1 VITCSVCGA
10 TNEAEA
16 VFCGVCG
23 NRLVAASTPG
33 EQAQSPKP
41 ADEDVVP
48 ETKPIE
54 AAASAPADPVAGA
67 PTNAPAES
75 VPVPTPAV
83 TATVAAPAAEAPEPD
98 DGKIT
103 CAVCGTR
110 NDPAREFCRKCANPL
125 HPSAPVNPNPGWNRR
140 FALTFILSAALGVV
154 VVLAGAALL
163 QPPPTTA
170 GAPVSITGKD
180 GDQLSFQLTTD
191 APKPLPGLPAT
202 STIQLTSYKQAV
214 ASAAPGDRVQ
224 PPWWNDTV
232 PRVPAISQFDG
243 GPLQRVNCVMASGAM
258 LARLGY
264 GIVTTGSQLR
274 ALQGDQGGATNYADL
289 EAAVSRGWGVHF
301 FRGDLSALQF
311 RALLWA
317 GAGVEIGVLYGALPV
332 ADRLQESFTG
342 NHSIY
347 VDAFRPNGP
356 DGPAAYYVMD
366 PIGHT
371 WAGYK
376 GEWLPAA
383 DIEAA
388 AKAHSAG
395 VISATWAFAGGVVPA
410 NHRILPPEDYPPT
423 GPGESPRPTSGPGG
437 TPGPGQSTGP
447 TFDPMPTGD
456 LPVTDP
462 PTGDPPPTVPT
473 FPHPDFVT
481 DAFTMDAGTTTT
493 FCSVKPAPVGCPSG
507 ILGIIGVGGALTV
520 ATPSPSDQIT
530 LLYADAIAPGTY
542 QIVYESPPDTTS
554 DLWFWGTS
562 AGSQLQQADVQ
573 PAYIGTQPVSV
584 ATITLDPSTSY
595 SFVASAAG
603 DGVRTL
609 SSVGS
614 LNVSQ

>member
-1 VITCSVCGA
+1 MITCAVCGA
-10 TNEAEA
+10 ANEAEA
-16 VFCGVCG
+16 LFCGTCG
-23 NRLVAASTPG
+23 NPLGAGQPAEHGAATD
-33 EQAQSPKP
+33 ATLSP
-41 ADEDVVP
+41 DEVVP
-48 ETKPIE
+48 EHKPSQDL
-54 AAASAPADPVAGA
+54 AATAAGDPSGA
-67 PTNAPAES
+67 KDLPTVS
-75 VPVPTPAV
+75 TGPVV
-83 TATVAAPAAEAPEPD
+83 TAPEAD
-98 DGKIT
+98 DGKIA

-110 NDPAREFCRKCANPL
+110 NDPARTYCRKCASPL
-125 HPSAPVNPNPGWNRR
+125 RPKAPVSASPVWNRR
-140 FALTFILSAALGVV
+140 FALTFIVSAAVGLA
-154 VVLAGAALL
+154 VVLGGAALL
-163 QPPPTTA
+163 QPPPATGA
-170 GAPVSITGKD
+170 APVTVTGKD
-180 GDQLSFQLTTD
+180 GDHLSFQLTAG
-191 APKPLPGLPAT
+191 APKPLPALPAT
-202 STIQLTSYKQAV
+202 STIQLTSFKQAV

-224 PPWWNDTV
+224 PPWWNSSV

-243 GPLQRVNCVMASGAM
+243 GPLQAVNCVMASGAM

-274 ALQGDQGGATNYADL
+274 ALQDDQGGPTNYADL
-289 EAAVSRGWGVHF
+289 AAAVGRGWGVRF
-301 FRGDLSALQF
+301 FRGDLTALQF

-317 GAGVEIGVLYGALPV
+317 GAGVEIGVVYGALPV

-347 VDAFRPNGP
+347 VDAFRPNGA

-371 WAGYK
+371 WAGYR

-395 VISATWAFAGGVVPA
+395 KISATWVFAGGVVPA
-410 NHRILPPEDYPPT
+410 KHPILPRDAYPPA
-423 GPGESPRPTSGPGG
+423 GPGESQQPGR
-437 TPGPGQSTGP
+437 TAGPGQSAAPGESTGP

-456 LPVTDP
+456 TPASGDP

-481 DAFTMDAGTTTT
+481 DAFKMDAGSTTT
-493 FCSVKPAPVGCPSG
+493 FCSVKPTPIGCPSG
-507 ILGIIGVGGALTV
+507 ILGVIGLGGVVTV
-520 ATPSPSDQIT
+520 ATASPTDAIK

-542 QIVYESPPDTTS
+542 QIIYESPPSSTS

-562 AGSQLQQADVQ
+562 AGSTLQQADVQ
-573 PAYIGTQPVSV
+573 PAYIGDQAVSV
-584 ATITLDPSTSY
+584 ATITLDPTASY

-609 SSVGS
+609 STVGS
-614 LNVSQ
+614 LSVSP